1 MAFLVCNKLIKLLM
15 YEYYCTNIASYW
27 VFVRGRSQAQGYF
40 EEPLE
45 PKAVIS
51 FMPYEK
57 MEIVALMFSI
67 GKEILEKNVTLC
79 RRLDMT
85 DDNFAFNNH
94 CVDLNDIKHYL
105 VVE

>member
-1 MAFLVCNKLIKLLM
+1 MIRSDWTKQWEMRISSKGDMWLSATL
-15 YEYYCTNIASYW
+15 W
-27 VFVRGRSQAQGYF
+27 VGGRSQAQGYF

>member
-1 MAFLVCNKLIKLLM
+1 M
-15 YEYYCTNIASYW
+15 NIIALTLQ
-27 VFVRGRSQAQGYF
+27 VIGFFVRGRSQAQGYF

-67 GKEILEKNVTLC
+67 GKEILEK
-79 RRLDMT
+79 M
-85 DDNFAFNNH
+85 
-94 CVDLNDIKHYL
+94 
-105 VVE
+105 